1 MEELGERIREARTR
15 LNLPRAEFALLI
27 GVSTTTLFNYEAGS
41 REPNAD
47 VLMRICEEAEVNPI
61 WLLSGYGPQFK
72 NDNQEFYKQISI
84 KIINKISEIL
94 CINISK
100 ENNSILEDSIKNII
114 LYSIYGK
121 NSSSNV
127 KEKDK
132 VEEDIT
138 RGNVM
143 RAKGEKEIKHY
154 NKQVA
159 KGNNNIQ
166 VGGNVSGGI
175 SIKTVT
181 PRVNLSIQP
190 PDGSIGANAMLTERI
205 TGLFNELGR
214 RREERFGKTAYP
226 VMYNEFK
233 KEFSIPKN
241 QKYTTY
247 LLWPEA
253 RSSEIIA
260 YLENKLSNTIKGR
273 TIRAFDKKGHDRKYI
288 LAETGRLHKILGWT
302 EEEYRIHLK
311 YLFGVTSRADLNQ
324 SQLANYVEYL
334 RQKIDE
340 V

>member
-27 GVSTTTLFNYEAGS
+27 GISTTTLFNYEAGD

-72 NDNQEFYKQISI
+72 NDNQGFYKQISI

-94 CINISK
+94 SINISK
-100 ENNSILEDSIKNII
+100 ENSLILEDSIKNII
-114 LYSIYGK
+114 LSSIYGI
-121 NSSSNV
+121 NSPSSTE
-127 KEKDK
+127 EKD
-132 VEEDIT
+132 EIEDIT
-138 RGNVM
+138 KENIMGAN
-143 RAKGEKEIKHY
+143 GEKEVKHN
-154 NKQVA
+154 NKQIA
-159 KGNNNIQ
+159 KGSNNIQ

-181 PRVNLSIQP
+181 PKVNLSIQP

-205 TGLFNELGR
+205 TGLFNELGK

-253 RSSEIIA
+253 RSSEIIE

-273 TIRAFDKKGHDRKYI
+273 TIRAFDKKGHDRRYI
-288 LAETGRLHKILGWT
+288 LAETGRLPKILGWT
-302 EEEYRIHLK
+302 DEEYRMHLK

-340 V
+340 I